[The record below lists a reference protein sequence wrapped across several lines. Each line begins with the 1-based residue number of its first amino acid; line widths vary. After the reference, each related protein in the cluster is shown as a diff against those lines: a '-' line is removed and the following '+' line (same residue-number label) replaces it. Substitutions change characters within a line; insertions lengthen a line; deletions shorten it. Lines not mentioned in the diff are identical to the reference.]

1 MHYEAAWP
9 VRKLALKC
17 TPHAVQYLPDFRLY
31 ALATSA
37 PVKWKEPTVADDDI
51 HTQTLVKTRRAKA
64 MARGGV
70 EEQFGLRLLVPGS
83 LECAW
88 QHVIDAGEHVQTIRN
103 VQLKNT
109 RTGAL
114 QSMLAVGTAMPG
126 GEDTPCRGRVIL
138 FEVVWQMTD
147 GGTK

>member
-17 TPHAVQYLPDFRLY
+17 TPHHVQYLPDFRLY
-31 ALATSA
+31 ALCTSA
-37 PVKWKEPTVADDDI
+37 PVKFRETDVAADE
-51 HTQTLVKTRRAKA
+51 HHQQTLFKFRRAKA

-70 EEQFGLRLLVPGS
+70 EEQFALRLLVPGS

-88 QHVIDAGEHVQTIRN
+88 QHVIDPGEHVQSIRN
-103 VQLKNT
+103 VQLRNT

-126 GEDTPCRGRVIL
+126 GEDTPCEAGCCSSRLCGR
-138 FEVVWQMTD
+138 
-147 GGTK
+147 